1 MGINAGAIAIT
12 GVYLGDQLLT
22 KGGGGNATE
31 NIQAAIDAADTA
43 ELIHYMQGLETIAA
57 SPAAM
62 QAIAASTVAMKELA
76 ENQTVMSQVIA
87 SQTAMQAI
95 TASPVAMKEVAASQP
110 TIQAIA
116 ASPAAMQAITAST
129 VAMQAIAASTVA
141 MKEVAASKPT
151 MLAIAASTVAMQAI
165 AASTVAMDALYA
177 YGSRTYSSVSGK
189 LIILEISSGN
199 YFTVNRYGWAQLS
212 DGSTPSWDKYR
223 SKYSYFR
230 QFKTYCTYIKSDSDN
245 DDWIYYYMIE

>member
-141 MKEVAASKPT
+141 M
-151 MLAIAASTVAMQAI
+151 
-165 AASTVAMDALYA
+165 DALYA

>member
-76 ENQTVMSQVIA
+76 ANQTVMSQVIA

-95 TASPVAMKEVAASQP
+95 AAN
-110 TIQAIA
+110 
-116 ASPAAMQAITAST
+116 
-129 VAMQAIAASTVA
+129 
-141 MKEVAASKPT
+141 
-151 MLAIAASTVAMQAI
+151 
-165 AASTVAMDALYA
+165 TVAMDALYA
-177 YGSRTYSSVSGK
+177 KGSRTYSSVSGK